1 MNQLAPIH
9 SPAQALSISPENLEV
24 ANCYLET
31 QDMRLTASK
40 LGIPTDQISEI
51 LDRREIRSY
60 IDSIFRDVG
69 FNNRFRIRSV
79 LDVVIQ
85 KKLEEMD
92 EAEVG
97 SSKDIAELIALS
109 HKMSM
114 EVLDREI
121 ALEKAR
127 SANTGKIKN
136 QINVQMNDLGGPPTK
151 YGSLMTQLLNTQK

>member
-1 MNQLAPIH
+1 
-9 SPAQALSISPENLEV
+9 
-24 ANCYLET
+24 
-31 QDMRLTASK
+31 
-40 LGIPTDQISEI
+40 
-51 LDRREIRSY
+51 
-60 IDSIFRDVG
+60 
-69 FNNRFRIRSV
+69 
-79 LDVVIQ
+79 
-85 KKLEEMD
+85 MD